1 MTRMSLTDGWRVR
14 RASGPF
20 SAVGGEL
27 AADSVRLPH
36 DALRDVPRTPDAPGR
51 GAQAYYPGGA
61 FTYLRELDVP
71 EEWRDRTVVLELQG
85 VFRRA
90 QVFVDDELVGNRAD
104 GYARFFLELSPYLRY
119 GATSTLRVEA
129 RAGEDSRWYS
139 GAGLHR
145 PVALHVLRPVHIVP
159 DGVVTETTSIEGG
172 DAVVEVRT
180 TVRNTDR
187 VTRTVRVASEV
198 RAVDEPDSPAADRDD
213 TPITLAPGE
222 SGVVRHRLAVRGARL
237 WSPDDPALYSASVHV
252 DGEDPVVTRFGIRRV
267 TADPRHGLRIN
278 GAPVL
283 LRGACVHHDNGPL
296 GAAAI
301 DRAEERR
308 VELLQE
314 AGFNAIRAAH
324 NPLSEAMLEACDRL
338 GMLVIDEAFDMWT
351 RFKTPFDYAADFPQ
365 WWAEDLRA
373 MIDKDRNHPSVIMY
387 SLGNEI
393 AETGTPHGARWARR
407 MAEHVRSLD
416 PTRLVTNGV
425 NALLAVIDEVPAIVE
440 ELGGLNQAASQG
452 DPFNEIGSSELA
464 TLRTEESS
472 SVLDVLGLNYA
483 DARYAADAE
492 RFPHRV
498 IVGSETFPRQ
508 IGRLWP
514 MVESLPH
521 VIGDFTWT
529 GWDYLGEVGIGSTAY
544 ADDPDAVAGLEREF
558 PFLTAWSGDIDITGW
573 RRPMSYYREIAFG
586 RRSEPYLAV
595 RRPAHYGSRIAEPSP
610 WAWSD
615 SVASWTWNGH
625 EGRPVEV
632 EVYARA
638 ERVELL
644 LDGTPVGSAAVG
656 GSGVPLLA
664 VITTEYRPGRLEAV
678 AYDGDREVGRHALAT
693 AGSPRLVVSADRAEI
708 RAGDADLA
716 FVALELRDADGV
728 LVADADTEV
737 TVSVTGAAELAGMA
751 SANPKTT
758 ERFADATWRTFDGR
772 AIAVV
777 RPTGTGTA
785 RVTAR
790 SAFGESAITL
800 TVTDL

>member
-1 MTRMSLTDGWRVR
+1 
-14 RASGPF
+14 
-20 SAVGGEL
+20 
-27 AADSVRLPH
+27 
-36 DALRDVPRTPDAPGR
+36 
-51 GAQAYYPGGA
+51 
-61 FTYLRELDVP
+61 
-71 EEWRDRTVVLELQG
+71 
-85 VFRRA
+85 
-90 QVFVDDELVGNRAD
+90 
-104 GYARFFLELSPYLRY
+104 
-119 GATSTLRVEA
+119 
-129 RAGEDSRWYS
+129 
-139 GAGLHR
+139 
-145 PVALHVLRPVHIVP
+145 
-159 DGVVTETTSIEGG
+159 
-172 DAVVEVRT
+172 
-180 TVRNTDR
+180 
-187 VTRTVRVASEV
+187 VRVASRVAREGSV
-198 RAVDEPDSPAADRDD
+198 ADRDD

-222 SGVVRHRLAVRGARL
+222 RGIVRHRLAVPNARL
-237 WSPDDPALYSASVHV
+237 WSPEDPALYEATVLV
-252 DGEDPVVTRFGIRRV
+252 DGEDPITVRFGIRQV

-301 DRAEERR
+301 ARAEERR
-308 VELLQE
+308 VELLKK
-314 AGFNAIRAAH
+314 AGFNAIRASH
-324 NPLSEAMLEACDRL
+324 NPLSEAMLDACDRL

-373 MIDKDRNHPSVIMY
+373 LVDKDRNHPSVIMY

-483 DARYAADAE
+483 DARYAPDGE

-498 IVGSETFPRQ
+498 IVGSETFARQ

-514 MVESLPH
+514 MVESHPH

-544 ADDPDAVAGLEREF
+544 ADDPTAAPGLEREF
-558 PFLTAWSGDIDITGW
+558 PFLTAWTGDLDITGW
-573 RRPMSYYREIAFG
+573 RRPVSYYREIAYG
-586 RRSEPYLAV
+586 LRTDPYLAV
-595 RRPAHYGSRIAEPSP
+595 RRPAHHGATIAEPSP

-615 SVASWTWNGH
+615 SVASWTWTGY

-644 LDGTPVGSAAVG
+644 LDGEMIGSGVVGS
-656 GSGVPLLA
+656 SDVPLLA
-664 VITTEYRPGRLEAV
+664 VIETEYRPGRLEAI
-678 AYDGDREVGRHALAT
+678 AYVGDREVGRHAITT
-693 AGSPRLVVSADRAEI
+693 AGSARLVATADRTGILE
-708 RAGDADLA
+708 GDTDLA

-728 LVADADTEV
+728 LVTDADTEV
-737 TVSVTGAAELAGMA
+737 TVTVTGAVELAGMA

-758 ERFADATWRTFDGR
+758 ERFADNTWRTFDGR
-772 AIAVV
+772 AIAVI
-777 RPTGTGTA
+777 RPTGPGPA
-785 RVTAR
+785 EVTAR
-790 SAFGESAITL
+790 SGVGSVAIAL
-800 TVTDL
+800 TVTPR